1 MLELEAIRVAYGQAT
16 ALWDVSL
23 SVGKGELLCIVGP
36 NSAGKSTL
44 INAVAGLHRI
54 SAGRM
59 RFEGQDIS
67 RLAPHR
73 FCAQGIA
80 LVPEG
85 RRLFTEMTVRENLE
99 LGSYL
104 RAARLERAR
113 SLEHVCALFP
123 ALEEKLSQPAGS
135 LSGGQQQMVAIGRAL
150 MARPKL
156 LLLDEPSLGLAP
168 SIVLD
173 MFTAIRRIHAEG
185 IAVLLVEQN
194 VGMALDVA
202 ERAAVLE
209 EGRIVALGRPEALM
223 ARPELR
229 RAYLGLEE
237 EAEGAGATPGATAH
251 GAASGG
257 AGAAPSTKAARH

>member
-1 MLELEAIRVAYGQAT
+1 MLKGSWPMLELESIRVAYGQAT

-23 SVGKGELLCIVGP
+23 SIGKGELLCIVGP

-113 SLEHVCALFP
+113 SMEHVCTLFP
-123 ALEEKLSQPAGS
+123 ALTEKLEQPAGS

-150 MARPKL
+150 LGRPKL

-168 SIVLD
+168 LIVKQV
-173 MFTAIRRIHAEG
+173 FEVIQRINQAG
-185 IAVLLVEQN
+185 TTVLLAEQN
-194 VGMALDVA
+194 AYSALAIADRAYVIERGRIA
-202 ERAAVLE
+202 LEGDRDSLLHNEAVRAAY
-209 EGRIVALGRPEALM
+209 I
-223 ARPELR
+223 
-229 RAYLGLEE
+229 
-237 EAEGAGATPGATAH
+237 GA
-251 GAASGG
+251 
-257 AGAAPSTKAARH
+257 